1 MKPACL
7 VFAAAVLA
15 VALAGCGLEGERP
28 NIWLQNDSDQ
38 TIVIQVRVDGRP
50 LPQATAKPH
59 TKEWSDGSPA
69 KDHCSVNWEIVDTS
83 STVLQKVGKVC
94 AYHTAAY
101 H

>member
-1 MKPACL
+1 MKSAPL
-7 VFAAAVLA
+7 LLGTAVLA
-15 VALAGCGLEGERP
+15 LALSSCGLEGERP

-69 KDHCSVNWEIVDTS
+69 KDHCSVNWEIIDTQGK
-83 STVLQKVGKVC
+83 VLKKIDKVC
-94 AYHTAAY
+94 AYDTVVY
-101 H
+101 P